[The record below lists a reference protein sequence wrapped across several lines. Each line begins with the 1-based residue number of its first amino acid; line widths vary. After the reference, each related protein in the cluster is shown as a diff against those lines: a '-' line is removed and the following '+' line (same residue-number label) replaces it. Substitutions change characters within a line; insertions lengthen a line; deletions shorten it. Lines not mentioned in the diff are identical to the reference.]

1 MGLLDKLEGI
11 FIPSK
16 KPKQIQ
22 VDLKEIFCKRK
33 DDDYIK
39 RFRTAAVGTAYRNP
53 DGSDRQTALK
63 KLKKGA
69 KIRLIWDAGTSGNKN
84 TVYLVC
90 SGRARELSLP
100 DCFGRLNDKV
110 AADVIRWM
118 TKEDMMT
125 AAKVAD
131 ITGGTPKHPN
141 LGCVL
146 ELTTYSA
153 PPKKDK

>member
-16 KPKQIQ
+16 KPKHIQ

-39 RFRTAAVGTAYRNP
+39 RFRTAAVGTEYRNV
-53 DGSDRQTALK
+53 DGSDRQAALR

-69 KIRLIWDAGTSGNKN
+69 KVRLIWDAGESGNKT

-90 SGRARELSLP
+90 SGRGKELSLP

-110 AADVIRWM
+110 AADVIRLM
-118 TKEDMMT
+118 TKEDVMT
-125 AAKVAD
+125 AAHVAD

-146 ELTTYSA
+146 ELSTYPA
-153 PPKKDK
+153 PKKKK